1 MRAHN
6 IEHEI
11 WDRISNQIRFYQKM
25 VPQLFKQK
33 LKNFEVNKLN
43 DYDFLV
49 AITDRDLKN
58 LNLLVIKMVA
68 YLLQ

>member
-1 MRAHN
+1 MKYGIVLA
-6 IEHEI
+6 IKF
-11 WDRISNQIRFYQKM
+11 DFYQKM